1 LLGERFLRRILLEEE
16 INGFEFREFENI
28 GRPKYLIL
36 GLPDVGLVGTISAAH
51 IVRSLKLKDVVG
63 IESYAFLPPVVVI
76 SNGEPK
82 YPMRIYSDG
91 NIAILVTDVPVNP
104 HGVAPLASAIVEYAR
119 RRGVDLIISIT
130 GLGSP
135 RRFKGEPPSV
145 YWLASD
151 EETEELVKGI
161 SDIEKLSEGILVG
174 PYAIVLKE
182 SARRYVKNLVIMV
195 ESYPEF
201 PDPEAAAE
209 AVKVFSKITNISID
223 VSKLL
228 EEAETIKLR
237 LNELMK
243 ETRETLA
250 RMGKGFEHRPP
261 LIYS

>member
-1 LLGERFLRRILLEEE
+1 MKRVILEEE
-16 INGFEFREFENI
+16 INGFEFREFEDM

-36 GLPDVGLVGTISAAH
+36 GLPDVGLVGTITAAH
-51 IVRSLKLKDVVG
+51 IVRTLNLKDVVG
-63 IESYAFLPPVVVI
+63 VESYAFLPPVVVI
-76 SNGEPK
+76 TGGEPK
-82 YPMRIYSDG
+82 YPMRIYSNG
-91 NIAILVTDVPVNP
+91 EIAVLVTDVPVNTP
-104 HGVAPLASAIVEYAR
+104 GIAPLASAIVEYSR
-119 RRGVDLIISIT
+119 RRGIELIISVT

-135 RRFKGEPPSV
+135 RRLKGEPPSV
-145 YWLASD
+145 YWLGSD
-151 EETEELVKGI
+151 PEVEKFVKGI
-161 SDIEKLSEGILVG
+161 DGLEKLNEGILVG

-182 SARRYVKNLVIMV
+182 AARRYIKNLVIMV

-209 AVKVFSKITNISID
+209 AVKVFSKITSVEID

-237 LNELMK
+237 LNSLMK

-250 RMGKGFEHRPP
+250 KMGKGFEYRPP